1 LRSSKKPL
9 KNKGDFMDKNIKIK
23 EIIADVKA
31 GNNFADKVKVRRY
44 IPILEKGD
52 IARNYLFKV
61 NSMNLD
67 LMDPVTKVIE
77 SEMLWRFNVL
87 LEFTNIKVD
96 DDDITFENYDILSS
110 SGIFDHIK
118 EECGLDFT
126 KMEKFIME
134 TMMFSR
140 NDFMSDMLKSAN
152 GDNLK
157 ESLKEFKEILGDKE
171 LVNKMSEIIAF
182 NDPIA
187 KAEIEKAKAGVAKEK
202 LKADIETKK

>member
-1 LRSSKKPL
+1 
-9 KNKGDFMDKNIKIK
+9 MDKNIKIK

-67 LMDPVTKVIE
+67 LMDPVTKVTE
-77 SEMLWRFNVL
+77 TEMLWSFNVL

-96 DDDITFENYDILSS
+96 DDDITFENYDVLSS

-187 KAEIEKAKAGVAKEK
+187 KAEIEKAKAGAAKEK
-202 LKADIETKK
+202 LKADIEAKK

>member
-1 LRSSKKPL
+1 
-9 KNKGDFMDKNIKIK
+9 MDKNIKIK

-31 GNNFADKVKVRRY
+31 GNNFADKVKIRRY

-87 LEFTNIKVD
+87 LEFTNIKID

-110 SGIFDHIK
+110 SGIFEHIK

-134 TMMFSR
+134 TMTFSR

-187 KAEIEKAKAGVAKEK
+187 KAEIEKAKAGAAKEK
-202 LKADIETKK
+202 LKADIEAKK

>member
-1 LRSSKKPL
+1 
-9 KNKGDFMDKNIKIK
+9 MDKNIKIK

-31 GNNFADKVKVRRY
+31 GNSFADKVKIRRY

-87 LEFTNIKVD
+87 LEFTNIKID

-134 TMMFSR
+134 TMTFSR

-152 GDNLK
+152 GDSLK

-187 KAEIEKAKAGVAKEK
+187 KAEIEKAKAGAAKEK
-202 LKADIETKK
+202 LKADIEAKK

>member
-1 LRSSKKPL
+1 
-9 KNKGDFMDKNIKIK
+9 MDKNIKIK
-23 EIIADVKA
+23 EIVADVKA

-67 LMDPVTKVIE
+67 LMDPVTKVTE
-77 SEMLWRFNVL
+77 TEMLWRFNVL

-96 DDDITFENYDILSS
+96 DDDITFENYDVLSS

>member
-1 LRSSKKPL
+1 
-9 KNKGDFMDKNIKIK
+9 MDKNIKIK

-67 LMDPVTKVIE
+67 LMDPVTKVTE
-77 SEMLWRFNVL
+77 TEMLWRFNVL

-96 DDDITFENYDILSS
+96 DDDITFENYDVLSS
-110 SGIFDHIK
+110 FGIFDHIK

>member
-1 LRSSKKPL
+1 
-9 KNKGDFMDKNIKIK
+9 MDKNIKIK

-67 LMDPVTKVIE
+67 LMDPVTKVTE
-77 SEMLWRFNVL
+77 TEMFWRFNVL

-96 DDDITFENYDILSS
+96 DDDITFENYDVLSS

>member
-1 LRSSKKPL
+1 
-9 KNKGDFMDKNIKIK
+9 MDKNIKIK

-31 GNNFADKVKVRRY
+31 GNNFADKVKIRRY

-96 DDDITFENYDILSS
+96 DDDITFENYDVLSS

-187 KAEIEKAKAGVAKEK
+187 KAEIEKAKAGVAKDK

>member
-1 LRSSKKPL
+1 
-9 KNKGDFMDKNIKIK
+9 MDKNIKIK

-31 GNNFADKVKVRRY
+31 GNNFADKVKIRRY

-67 LMDPVTKVIE
+67 LMDPVTKVTE
-77 SEMLWRFNVL
+77 TEMLWRFNVL

-96 DDDITFENYDILSS
+96 DDDITFENYDVLSS

-118 EECGLDFT
+118 EECELDFT

-187 KAEIEKAKAGVAKEK
+187 KAEIEKAKAVVAKEK

>member
-1 LRSSKKPL
+1 
-9 KNKGDFMDKNIKIK
+9 MDKNIKIK

-67 LMDPVTKVIE
+67 LMDPVTKVTE
-77 SEMLWRFNVL
+77 TEMLWHFNVL

-96 DDDITFENYDILSS
+96 DDDITFENYDVLSS

-187 KAEIEKAKAGVAKEK
+187 KAEIEKAKAGAAKEK
-202 LKADIETKK
+202 LKADIEAKK

>member
-1 LRSSKKPL
+1 
-9 KNKGDFMDKNIKIK
+9 MDKNIKIK

-31 GNNFADKVKVRRY
+31 GNNFVDKVKIRHY

-67 LMDPVTKVIE
+67 LMDPVTKTIE
-77 SEMLWRFNVL
+77 TEMLWRFRVL
-87 LEFTNIKVD
+87 LEFTNIEVED
-96 DDDITFENYDILSS
+96 DDVTFDNYDILSS
-110 SGIFDHIK
+110 TGIFDHIK

-126 KMEKFIME
+126 KMEKFITE
-134 TMMFSR
+134 TMVFSAT
-140 NDFMSDMLKSAN
+140 DIVSDLLKSAN

-157 ESLKEFKEILGDKE
+157 DAMKEFKEIVGDKE
-171 LVNKMSEIIAF
+171 LINKMSDIIAF

-187 KAEIEKAKAGVAKEK
+187 KVEIEKAKTKIAKEK

>member
-1 LRSSKKPL
+1 
-9 KNKGDFMDKNIKIK
+9 MDKNIKIK

-31 GNNFADKVKVRRY
+31 GNNFADKVKIRRY

-67 LMDPVTKVIE
+67 LMDPVTKVTE
-77 SEMLWRFNVL
+77 TEMLWRFNVL

-96 DDDITFENYDILSS
+96 DDDITFENYDVLSS

-187 KAEIEKAKAGVAKEK
+187 KAEIEKAKAGG
-202 LKADIETKK
+202 

>member
-1 LRSSKKPL
+1 
-9 KNKGDFMDKNIKIK
+9 MDKNIKIK

-67 LMDPVTKVIE
+67 LMDPVTKVTE
-77 SEMLWRFNVL
+77 TEMLWRFNVL

-96 DDDITFENYDILSS
+96 DDDITFENYDVLSS

-182 NDPIA
+182 NDSIA
-187 KAEIEKAKAGVAKEK
+187 KAEIEKAKAVVAKEK

>member
-1 LRSSKKPL
+1 
-9 KNKGDFMDKNIKIK
+9 MDKNIKIK

-67 LMDPVTKVIE
+67 LMDPVTKVTE
-77 SEMLWRFNVL
+77 TEMLWRFNVL
-87 LEFTNIKVD
+87 LEFTNIKID

-134 TMMFSR
+134 TMTFSR

-187 KAEIEKAKAGVAKEK
+187 KAEIEKAKVGAAKEK
-202 LKADIETKK
+202 LKADIEAKK

>member
-1 LRSSKKPL
+1 
-9 KNKGDFMDKNIKIK
+9 MDKNIKIK

-67 LMDPVTKVIE
+67 LMDPVTKATE
-77 SEMLWRFNVL
+77 TEMLWRFNVL

-96 DDDITFENYDILSS
+96 DDDITFENYDVLSS

-182 NDPIA
+182 NDPIV
-187 KAEIEKAKAGVAKEK
+187 KAEIEKAKAGAAKEK
-202 LKADIETKK
+202 LKADIEAKK

>member
-1 LRSSKKPL
+1 
-9 KNKGDFMDKNIKIK
+9 MDKNIKIK

-67 LMDPVTKVIE
+67 LMDPVTKATE
-77 SEMLWRFNVL
+77 TEMLWRFNVL

-96 DDDITFENYDILSS
+96 DDDITFENYDVLSS

>member
-1 LRSSKKPL
+1 
-9 KNKGDFMDKNIKIK
+9 MDKNIKIK

-31 GNNFADKVKVRRY
+31 GNNFADKVKIRRY

-87 LEFTNIKVD
+87 LEFTNIKID

-134 TMMFSR
+134 TMTFSR

-187 KAEIEKAKAGVAKEK
+187 KAEIEKAKAGAAKEK
-202 LKADIETKK
+202 LKADIEAKK

>member
-1 LRSSKKPL
+1 
-9 KNKGDFMDKNIKIK
+9 MDKNIKIK

-31 GNNFADKVKVRRY
+31 GNNFADKVKIRRY

-87 LEFTNIKVD
+87 LEFTNIKID

-134 TMMFSR
+134 TMTFSR

-187 KAEIEKAKAGVAKEK
+187 KAEIEKAKAGTAKEK
-202 LKADIETKK
+202 LKADIEAKK

>member
-1 LRSSKKPL
+1 
-9 KNKGDFMDKNIKIK
+9 MDKNIKIK

-31 GNNFADKVKVRRY
+31 GNNFADKVKVRGY

-67 LMDPVTKVIE
+67 LMDPVTKVTE
-77 SEMLWRFNVL
+77 TEMLWRFNVL

-96 DDDITFENYDILSS
+96 DDDITFENYDVLSS

>member
-1 LRSSKKPL
+1 
-9 KNKGDFMDKNIKIK
+9 MDKNIKIK
-23 EIIADVKA
+23 EIIADAKA
-31 GNNFADKVKVRRY
+31 GNNFADKVKIRRY

-67 LMDPVTKVIE
+67 LMDPVTKVTE
-77 SEMLWRFNVL
+77 TEMLWRFNVL

-96 DDDITFENYDILSS
+96 DDDITFENYDVLSS

-187 KAEIEKAKAGVAKEK
+187 KAEIEKAKAVVAKEK

>member
-1 LRSSKKPL
+1 
-9 KNKGDFMDKNIKIK
+9 MDKSIKIK

-31 GNNFADKVKVRRY
+31 GNNFVDKVKIRHY

-67 LMDPVTKVIE
+67 LMDPITKTIE
-77 SEMLWRFNVL
+77 TEMLWRFKVL
-87 LEFTNIKVD
+87 LEFTNIEVEE
-96 DDDITFENYDILSS
+96 DDITFENYDILSS
-110 SGIFDHIK
+110 TGIFDHIK

-126 KMEKFIME
+126 KMEKFITE
-134 TMMFSR
+134 TMVFSAT
-140 NDFMSDMLKSAN
+140 DIVSDLLKSAN

-157 ESLKEFKEILGDKE
+157 DAMKEFKEIVGDKE
-171 LVNKMSEIIAF
+171 LINKMSDIIAF

-187 KAEIEKAKAGVAKEK
+187 KMEIEKAKTETAKGK
-202 LKADIETKK
+202 LKADIEAKK

>member
-1 LRSSKKPL
+1 
-9 KNKGDFMDKNIKIK
+9 MDKNIKIK

-67 LMDPVTKVIE
+67 LMDPVTKVTE
-77 SEMLWRFNVL
+77 TEMLWRFSVL

-96 DDDITFENYDILSS
+96 DDDITFENYDVLSS

-140 NDFMSDMLKSAN
+140 KDFMSDMLKSAN

>member
-1 LRSSKKPL
+1 
-9 KNKGDFMDKNIKIK
+9 MDKNIKIK

-31 GNNFADKVKVRRY
+31 GNNFADKVKIRRY

-96 DDDITFENYDILSS
+96 DDDITFENYDVLSS

>member
-1 LRSSKKPL
+1 
-9 KNKGDFMDKNIKIK
+9 MDKNIKIK
-23 EIIADVKA
+23 EIIADIKA
-31 GNNFADKVKVRRY
+31 GNNFSDKVKVRRY

-67 LMDPVTKVIE
+67 LMDPVTKVTE
-77 SEMLWRFNVL
+77 TEMLWRFNVL

-96 DDDITFENYDILSS
+96 DDDITFENYDVLSS

>member
-1 LRSSKKPL
+1 
-9 KNKGDFMDKNIKIK
+9 MDKNIKIK

-31 GNNFADKVKVRRY
+31 GNNFADKVKIRKY

-67 LMDPVTKVIE
+67 LMDPVTKVTE
-77 SEMLWRFNVL
+77 TEMLWRFNVL

-96 DDDITFENYDILSS
+96 DDDITFENYDVLSS

-187 KAEIEKAKAGVAKEK
+187 KAEIEKAKAVVAKEK

>member
-1 LRSSKKPL
+1 
-9 KNKGDFMDKNIKIK
+9 MDKNIKIK

-31 GNNFADKVKVRRY
+31 GNNFADKVKIRRY

-52 IARNYLFKV
+52 VARNYLFKV

-87 LEFTNIKVD
+87 LEFTNIKID
-96 DDDITFENYDILSS
+96 DDDITFENYDVLSS

-182 NDPIA
+182 NDPIV
-187 KAEIEKAKAGVAKEK
+187 KAEIEKAKAGAAKEK
-202 LKADIETKK
+202 LKADIEAKK

>member
-1 LRSSKKPL
+1 
-9 KNKGDFMDKNIKIK
+9 MDKNIKIK

-67 LMDPVTKVIE
+67 LMDPVTKVTE
-77 SEMLWRFNVL
+77 TEMLWRFNVL

-96 DDDITFENYDILSS
+96 DDDITFENYDVLSS
-110 SGIFDHIK
+110 SGIFDHIR

>member
-1 LRSSKKPL
+1 
-9 KNKGDFMDKNIKIK
+9 MDKNIKIK

-31 GNNFADKVKVRRY
+31 GNNFADKVKIRRY

-67 LMDPVTKVIE
+67 LMDPVTKVTE
-77 SEMLWRFNVL
+77 TEMLWRFNVL

-96 DDDITFENYDILSS
+96 DDDITFENYDVLSS

>member
-1 LRSSKKPL
+1 
-9 KNKGDFMDKNIKIK
+9 MDKNIKIK

-67 LMDPVTKVIE
+67 LMDPVTKVTE
-77 SEMLWRFNVL
+77 TEMLWRFNVL

-96 DDDITFENYDILSS
+96 DDDITFENYDVLSS

>member
-1 LRSSKKPL
+1 
-9 KNKGDFMDKNIKIK
+9 MDKNIKIK

-31 GNNFADKVKVRRY
+31 GNNFADKVKIRRY

-87 LEFTNIKVD
+87 LEFTNIKID
-96 DDDITFENYDILSS
+96 DDDITFENYDVLSS

-187 KAEIEKAKAGVAKEK
+187 KAEIEKAKAVVAKEK

>member
-1 LRSSKKPL
+1 
-9 KNKGDFMDKNIKIK
+9 MDKNIKIK

-31 GNNFADKVKVRRY
+31 GNNFADKVKIRRY

-87 LEFTNIKVD
+87 FEFTNIKVD
-96 DDDITFENYDILSS
+96 DDDITFENYDVLSS

-187 KAEIEKAKAGVAKEK
+187 KAEIEKAKAGVVKEK

>member
-1 LRSSKKPL
+1 
-9 KNKGDFMDKNIKIK
+9 MDKNIKIK

-52 IARNYLFKV
+52 ITRNYLFKV

-67 LMDPVTKVIE
+67 LMDPVTKVTE
-77 SEMLWRFNVL
+77 TEMLWRFNVL

-96 DDDITFENYDILSS
+96 DDDITFENYDVLSS

>member
-1 LRSSKKPL
+1 
-9 KNKGDFMDKNIKIK
+9 MDKNIKIK

-31 GNNFADKVKVRRY
+31 GNNFADKVKIRRY

-67 LMDPVTKVIE
+67 LMDPVTKVTE
-77 SEMLWRFNVL
+77 TEMLWRFNVL

-96 DDDITFENYDILSS
+96 DDDITFENYDVLSS

-118 EECGLDFT
+118 EECGFDFT

-187 KAEIEKAKAGVAKEK
+187 KAEIEKAKAVVAKEK

>member
-1 LRSSKKPL
+1 
-9 KNKGDFMDKNIKIK
+9 MDKNIKIK
-23 EIIADVKA
+23 EIIANVKA

-67 LMDPVTKVIE
+67 LMDPVTKVTE
-77 SEMLWRFNVL
+77 TEMLWRFNVL

-96 DDDITFENYDILSS
+96 DDDITFENYDVLSS

>member
-1 LRSSKKPL
+1 
-9 KNKGDFMDKNIKIK
+9 MDKNIKIK

-31 GNNFADKVKVRRY
+31 GNNFAGKVKVRRY

-67 LMDPVTKVIE
+67 LMDPVTKVTE
-77 SEMLWRFNVL
+77 TEMLWRFNVL

-96 DDDITFENYDILSS
+96 DDDITFENYDVLSS

>member
-1 LRSSKKPL
+1 
-9 KNKGDFMDKNIKIK
+9 MDKNIKIK

-31 GNNFADKVKVRRY
+31 GNNFADKVKIRRY

-67 LMDPVTKVIE
+67 LMDPVTKVTE
-77 SEMLWRFNVL
+77 TEMLWRFNVL

-96 DDDITFENYDILSS
+96 DDDITFENYDVLSS

-118 EECGLDFT
+118 EECGIDFT

-187 KAEIEKAKAGVAKEK
+187 KAEIEKAKAVVAKEK

>member
-1 LRSSKKPL
+1 
-9 KNKGDFMDKNIKIK
+9 MDKNIKIK
-23 EIIADVKA
+23 KIIADVKA

-67 LMDPVTKVIE
+67 LMDPVTKVTE
-77 SEMLWRFNVL
+77 TEMLWRFNVL

-96 DDDITFENYDILSS
+96 DDDITFENYDVLSS

>member
-1 LRSSKKPL
+1 
-9 KNKGDFMDKNIKIK
+9 MDKNIKIK
-23 EIIADVKA
+23 EIIADVKS
-31 GNNFADKVKVRRY
+31 GNNFADKVKIRRY

-67 LMDPVTKVIE
+67 LMDPVTKATE
-77 SEMLWRFNVL
+77 TEMLWRFNVL

-96 DDDITFENYDILSS
+96 DDDITFENYDVLSS

-187 KAEIEKAKAGVAKEK
+187 KAEIEKAKAVVAKEK

>member
-1 LRSSKKPL
+1 
-9 KNKGDFMDKNIKIK
+9 MDKNIKIK

>member
-1 LRSSKKPL
+1 
-9 KNKGDFMDKNIKIK
+9 MDKNIKIK

-31 GNNFADKVKVRRY
+31 GNNFADKVKIRRY

-77 SEMLWRFNVL
+77 AEMLWRFNVL

-96 DDDITFENYDILSS
+96 DDDITFENYDVLSS

-126 KMEKFIME
+126 KMEKFITE